1 MQETVLEL
9 KNYSVSFDTPD
20 GEVQAVRNVDLSV
33 KKGEILCIVGESGCG
48 KTVMCRSVMKL
59 LPPNARV
66 KNGEIRLCG
75 ENITDYKRK
84 KMEKLCGSKVSM
96 VFQDPMLTLNPTIPV
111 GKQITEAIIKNQ
123 KVSRGDAEK
132 KAIEMLKL
140 VGISDAEQ
148 RYGLQP
154 HFFSGGMR
162 QRCVIAIA
170 LACNPQILFAD
181 EATTALDVTV
191 EAKILDLLL
200 EIREKTGVSIVFVSH
215 DLGAVARIADRVAVM
230 YAGKIAEIGT
240 AEEVYYDPRHPYTW
254 GLLSSLPFFTNE
266 KGVLNP
272 IPGMPPS
279 LLNPP
284 QGDAFAVR
292 NSQALAIDYEKEPPM
307 FKVSETHYAATW
319 LLDERAPKVEKPS
332 FLKKRQQE
340 HCACGQDNRAWEKAT
355 PGLQRKDSAQKE
367 ILIEA
372 KNLKQY
378 FRVRS
383 DYTIRAVD
391 DVSFGIREGE
401 IMALVGETGCGKSTT
416 ARTLAGIY
424 HPTGG
429 ELFYRG
435 EKLSDKKSPF
445 GLKRTGDNDIRKR
458 MQGEIQMI
466 FQDSGAALNP
476 RMNIRQI
483 MLEPIK
489 ISRRIRDRELLE
501 NKLQEILKEIGLDE
515 SILSK
520 RPGEL
525 SGGQRQRVAIGR
537 SLLME
542 PRLIIADEPI
552 ASLDISIQAQIVM
565 LFKKLQKEKKFSFL
579 FIAHD
584 LSMVRFLSDTV
595 GVMKNGKLVE
605 MAPTEELFGNPCHPY
620 TRSLLSAIHVPDP
633 VSEREHALIEY
644 NEIQSQEENWLEISP
659 GHRVRG
665 EICSGAE
672 CYS

>member
-48 KTVMCRSVMKL
+48 KTVMFRSVMKL

-162 QRCVIAIA
+162 QRCVLAIA

-230 YAGKIAEIGT
+230 YAGKIVEIGT
-240 AEEVYYDPRHPYTW
+240 AEEVYYDPKHPYTW

-272 IPGMPPS
+272 IP
-279 LLNPP
+279 
-284 QGDAFAVR
+284 
-292 NSQALAIDYEKEPPM
+292 
-307 FKVSETHYAATW
+307 
-319 LLDERAPKVEKPS
+319 
-332 FLKKRQQE
+332 
-340 HCACGQDNRAWEKAT
+340 
-355 PGLQRKDSAQKE
+355 
-367 ILIEA
+367 
-372 KNLKQY
+372 
-378 FRVRS
+378 
-383 DYTIRAVD
+383 
-391 DVSFGIREGE
+391 
-401 IMALVGETGCGKSTT
+401 
-416 ARTLAGIY
+416 
-424 HPTGG
+424 
-429 ELFYRG
+429 
-435 EKLSDKKSPF
+435 
-445 GLKRTGDNDIRKR
+445 
-458 MQGEIQMI
+458 
-466 FQDSGAALNP
+466 
-476 RMNIRQI
+476 
-483 MLEPIK
+483 
-489 ISRRIRDRELLE
+489 
-501 NKLQEILKEIGLDE
+501 
-515 SILSK
+515 
-520 RPGEL
+520 
-525 SGGQRQRVAIGR
+525 
-537 SLLME
+537 
-542 PRLIIADEPI
+542 
-552 ASLDISIQAQIVM
+552 
-565 LFKKLQKEKKFSFL
+565 
-579 FIAHD
+579 
-584 LSMVRFLSDTV
+584 
-595 GVMKNGKLVE
+595 
-605 MAPTEELFGNPCHPY
+605 
-620 TRSLLSAIHVPDP
+620 
-633 VSEREHALIEY
+633 
-644 NEIQSQEENWLEISP
+644 
-659 GHRVRG
+659 
-665 EICSGAE
+665 
-672 CYS
+672 

>member
-59 LPPNARV
+59 LPPTARV
-66 KNGEIRLCG
+66 KSGEIRLCG
-75 ENITDYKRK
+75 ENITDHKRK

-111 GKQITEAIIKNQ
+111 GKQITEVIVKNQ
-123 KVSRGDAEK
+123 KVSRSEAEK

-140 VGISDAEQ
+140 VGIPDAEQ

-162 QRCVIAIA
+162 QRCVLAIA
-170 LACNPQILFAD
+170 LACEPEILFAD

-200 EIREKTGVSIVFVSH
+200 ELREKTGVSIVFVSH

-230 YAGKIAEIGT
+230 YAGKIVEIGT
-240 AEEVYYDPRHPYTW
+240 AEEVYYEPRHPYTW
-254 GLLSSLPFFTNE
+254 GLLSSLPVFAGE

-279 LLNPP
+279 LLDPPPGDTFAIRNP
-284 QGDAFAVR
+284 
-292 NSQALAIDYEKEPPM
+292 QALAIDYEKEPPM
-307 FKVSETHYAATW
+307 FKVSDTHYAATW
-319 LLDERAPKVEKPS
+319 LMDERAPKIDKPV
-332 FLKKRQQE
+332 FLKKRPQWDSVCDPHNQ
-340 HCACGQDNRAWEKAT
+340 AWKKMRT
-355 PGLQRKDSAQKE
+355 SFQGKDSAQRE
-367 ILIEA
+367 MLIEA
-372 KNLKQY
+372 NNLKQY
-378 FRVRS
+378 FQVRP

-401 IMALVGETGCGKSTT
+401 ILALVGETGCGKSTT

-424 HPTGG
+424 HPTDG
-429 ELFYRG
+429 EIFYRG
-435 EKLSDKKSPF
+435 EKIPDKKFPS
-445 GLKRTGDNDIRKR
+445 GLKKTGDSNIRKR
-458 MQGEIQMI
+458 MQEEIQMI

-476 RMNIRQI
+476 RMTVKKI
-483 MLEPIK
+483 MLEPLK
-489 ISRRIRDRELLE
+489 ISQKIRDRKQLDKKLKKTLE
-501 NKLQEILKEIGLDE
+501 EIGLDE

-605 MAPTEELFGNPCHPY
+605 MAPTEELFGNPVHPY
-620 TRSLLSAIHVPDP
+620 TRSLLSAIHIPDP
-633 VSEREHALIEY
+633 KVERSRKLMQYQY
-644 NEIQSQEENWLEISP
+644 NELQLSGKTWAEVSP
-659 GHRVRG
+659 GHKVWM
-665 EICSGAE
+665 
-672 CYS
+672 